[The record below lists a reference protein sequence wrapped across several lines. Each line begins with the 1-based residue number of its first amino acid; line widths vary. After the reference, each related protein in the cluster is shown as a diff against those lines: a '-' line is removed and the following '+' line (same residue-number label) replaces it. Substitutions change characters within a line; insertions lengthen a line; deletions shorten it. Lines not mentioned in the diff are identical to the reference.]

1 MRKIA
6 SKNPPQRFLDMF
18 STFMFL
24 DDEALR
30 GGNTSKDYI
39 KSILSITPNSERDNL
54 LKESTGLS
62 ISEVREMLRSG
73 VLSRTAWE
81 NSVKESLQRF
91 N

>member
-1 MRKIA
+1 MSKIA
-6 SKNPPQRFLDMF
+6 SKNQPQRFLDMF

-30 GGNTSKDYI
+30 GGNTAQDYI

-62 ISEVREMLRSG
+62 VEEVKEMLRSG
-73 VLSRTAWE
+73 ALSRTVWE
-81 NSVKESLQRF
+81 NSAKESLQRF